1 MITDKYNENS
11 EVKQLIIRL
20 DSETKRKF
28 NVKCVENNVS
38 MQQVLTKY
46 IFNYID
52 ENNQRKERGK
62 NAY

>member
-52 ENNQRKERGK
+52 ENN
-62 NAY
+62 